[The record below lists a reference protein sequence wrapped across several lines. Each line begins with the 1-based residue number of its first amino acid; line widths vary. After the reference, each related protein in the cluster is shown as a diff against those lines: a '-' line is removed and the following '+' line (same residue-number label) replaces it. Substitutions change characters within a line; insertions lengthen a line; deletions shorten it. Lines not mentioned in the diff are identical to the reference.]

1 VRRRQPSSEA
11 PPAGGDA
18 KAVELTA
25 VRLLS
30 RREHTCEE
38 LRRKLLDKGYAP
50 EFVEPVVEKLAGKRL
65 VSDDRYVASFV
76 HAHTRRGQGPAR
88 IRAELRQRG
97 IDATRVEE
105 EFARAGVDWVALAA
119 QVRRRKFGAAAP
131 KSLTERA
138 KQSRF
143 LQYRG
148 FEADQ
153 IRAAL
158 SVATGSEL
166 SSDSGPELLVDEGLD
181 PD

>member
-1 VRRRQPSSEA
+1 MRLRSSGT
-11 PPAGGDA
+11 PLAGGDA
-18 KAVELTA
+18 KAAELTA
-25 VRLLS
+25 VRLLA
-30 RREHTCEE
+30 RREHTREE

-50 EFVEPVVEKLAGKRL
+50 EIVEPVIEKLAGKRL
-65 VSDDRYVASFV
+65 VSDDRYISSFV
-76 HAHTRRGQGPAR
+76 HAHSRRGHGPTR

-97 IDATRVEE
+97 IEATRVEE
-105 EFARAGVDWVALAA
+105 EFERAGVDWVALAA

-158 SVATGSEL
+158 SPDAGL
-166 SSDSGPELLVDEGLD
+166 SGDADGIAPHVVDEGLD

>member
-1 VRRRQPSSEA
+1 MGT
-11 PPAGGDA
+11 PPGEDA
-18 KAVELTA
+18 KTVEVAA
-25 VRLLS
+25 VRLLA

-105 EFARAGVDWVALAA
+105 EFERAAVDWVALAV

-148 FEADQ
+148 FESDQ

-158 SVATGSEL
+158 RVEMGVEMGSSA
-166 SSDSGPELLVDEGLD
+166 SSDSAPDLHVVDEGLD

>member
-1 VRRRQPSSEA
+1 VRSLRSNEGQT
-11 PPAGGDA
+11 AGGDA
-18 KAVELTA
+18 KAIELTA

-30 RREHTCEE
+30 RREHTCDE
-38 LRRKLLDKGYAP
+38 LRRKLLDKGSAP

-88 IRAELRQRG
+88 IRADLRQRG
-97 IDATRVEE
+97 IEATRAEAE
-105 EFARAGVDWVALAA
+105 LERCGVDWVALAV

-158 SVATGSEL
+158 AAETGSDP
-166 SSDSGPELLVDEGLD
+166 SSDTGADVHVVDEGLD

>member
-1 VRRRQPSSEA
+1 VGT
-11 PPAGGDA
+11 PPGEDP
-18 KAVELTA
+18 KKVEVAA

-30 RREHTCEE
+30 RREHTREE
-38 LRRKLLDKGYAP
+38 LRRKLVDKGYAP
-50 EFVEPVVEKLAGKRL
+50 EFVDPVIEKLAGKRL
-65 VSDDRYVASFV
+65 VSDDRYISSFV

-105 EFARAGVDWVALAA
+105 EFERAAVDWVALAL
-119 QVRRRKFGAAAP
+119 QVRRRKFGAAPP
-131 KSLTERA
+131 KSLMERA

-158 SVATGSEL
+158 GV
-166 SSDSGPELLVDEGLD
+166 D
-181 PD
+181 PDDDRS